1 MGGSMT
7 RTPSDWM
14 NRIGRRIK
22 LRDLYVLSAVVR
34 WGSMAKAASHLGM
47 SQPAVS
53 EAIASLEAA
62 LGVRLLDRHAQGVK
76 STIYA
81 DALLKRGQIVFD
93 ELRQGINDIEFLTNP
108 EIGEIRIACAEFLS
122 ADLLPRAISQFSQ
135 QYPHV
140 IFSVVQ
146 QDTTTLENRELQDRV
161 VDIVLARTPK
171 NFVDD
176 DLNVEV
182 LFEDLHQ
189 IVAGANSHWAT
200 RQNIE
205 FAELA
210 NEPWIIPPSSVV
222 EKLIRV
228 EFERRDIRLNVT
240 VNAASI
246 LLRTKLLA
254 TGRYISVMPS
264 SLLSGNAK
272 QWAIKAL
279 EVNDLHLTPP
289 PISLITLKRRTL
301 SPVVERFVEH
311 LRGLAKSMA
320 LPTDDEEEGTIIE

>member
-1 MGGSMT
+1 MK

-22 LRDLYVLSAVVR
+22 LRDLYVLSTVVR

-53 EAIASLEAA
+53 EAIAGLEAA

-81 DALLKRGQIVFD
+81 DALIKRGQVVFD
-93 ELRQGINDIEFLTNP
+93 ELRQGINDIEFLANP
-108 EIGEIRIACAEFLS
+108 EVGEVRIACAEFLS
-122 ADLLPRAISQFSQ
+122 ADLLPRAISEFSQ

-146 QDTTTLENRELQDRV
+146 QDTTTLEYRELQDRV
-161 VDIVLARTPK
+161 VDIVLARFPK

-182 LFEDLHQ
+182 LFEDLHC
-189 IVAGANSHWAT
+189 IVAGATSPWAS
-200 RQNIE
+200 RRHIAL
-205 FAELA
+205 AELA
-210 NEPWIIPPSSVV
+210 NEPWIIPPSTIV
-222 EKLIRV
+222 EKLLRV
-228 EFERRDIRLNVT
+228 EFDRRDIRLNAT

-246 LLRTKLLA
+246 LLRNQLLA

-264 SLLSGNAK
+264 SLLSGNAER
-272 QWAIKAL
+272 WSIKTL
-279 EVNDLHLTPP
+279 EVDDVHLTPP
-289 PISLITLKRRTL
+289 PISLATLKRRTL
-301 SPVVERFVEH
+301 SPVVERFIEH
-311 LRGLAKSMA
+311 LRSIAKTMV
-320 LPTDDEEEGTIIE
+320 LPAE

>member
-1 MGGSMT
+1 
-7 RTPSDWM
+7 M

-22 LRDLYVLSAVVR
+22 LRDLYILSAVVR

-53 EAIASLEAA
+53 EAIASLETA
-62 LGVRLLDRHAQGVK
+62 LGVRLLDRYAQGVK

-81 DALLKRGQIVFD
+81 DALLKRGQVVFD

-108 EIGEIRIACAEFLS
+108 EVGEIRVACAEFLS

-135 QYPHV
+135 RYPHV

-161 VDIVLARTPK
+161 VDIVLARIPK

-182 LFEDLHQ
+182 LFEDLHY
-189 IVAGANSHWAT
+189 IVAGETSRWVS
-200 RQNIE
+200 RQNIAL
-205 FAELA
+205 AELA
-210 NEPWIIPPSSVV
+210 NESWIIPPSSIV
-222 EKLIRV
+222 EKLLRV

-246 LLRTKLLA
+246 LLRNQLLS
-254 TGRYISVMPS
+254 TGRYVSVMPS
-264 SLLSGNAK
+264 SLLSGNAG
-272 QWAIKAL
+272 QWPIKAL
-279 EVNDLHLTPP
+279 EVDDVRLTPP
-289 PISLITLKRRTL
+289 PISLVTLKRRTL

-311 LRGLAKSMA
+311 LRGIAKSMA
-320 LPTDDEEEGTIIE
+320 LPTDCVEDKEL

>member
-1 MGGSMT
+1 MK

-14 NRIGRRIK
+14 NRVGRRIK
-22 LRDLYVLSAVVR
+22 LRDLYILSTVVR

-47 SQPAVS
+47 SQPTVS

-62 LGVRLLDRHAQGVK
+62 LGVRLLDRYAQGVK

-81 DALLKRGQIVFD
+81 DALLKRGQVVFD

-108 EIGEIRIACAEFLS
+108 EVGEVRIACAEFLS

-161 VDIVLARTPK
+161 VDIVLARIPK
-171 NFVDD
+171 DFVDD

-182 LFEDLHQ
+182 LFEDLHC
-189 IVAGANSHWAT
+189 IVAGETSPWAS
-200 RQNIE
+200 RRNIAL
-205 FAELA
+205 AELA
-210 NEPWIIPPSSVV
+210 NESWIIPPSTIV
-222 EKLIRV
+222 EKLLRV

-246 LLRTKLLA
+246 LLRKQLLS
-254 TGRYISVMPS
+254 TGRYISVMPF

-272 QWAIKAL
+272 QWSIKTL
-279 EVNDLHLTPP
+279 EVDDVHLTPP
-289 PISLITLKRRTL
+289 PISLVTLKRRTL
-301 SPVVERFVEH
+301 SPVVERFIEH
-311 LRGLAKSMA
+311 LRSIAKSMI
-320 LPTDDEEEGTIIE
+320 LPAGSAEGEGL